1 MLKLAAGRSMGRPSC
16 APGAGGAHT
25 PPFLWADA
33 GLRLPRGSSRL
44 QLRPLLLQLRSA
56 SGTYFSAIL
65 NFLATGLRNVLRRQ
79 GFYNNGAF
87 PGSHLSSLPPQLPNP
102 PSPRPVKGLVRPLRL
117 PSCRVAQDFDTSA
130 RGMSSTLARNEEKKG
145 SRPSQPTTPATSLGC
160 DLKVSRSEEF
170 LTQISTELTDEAL
183 FVAAYHMNP
192 VPIKEKQTQDRGTQ
206 ISKHVFFTK
215 TRDTDTRSNR
225 NGTRTKTHLLPSP
238 REKGPLP
245 TNLTSGG

>member
-1 MLKLAAGRSMGRPSC
+1 RPERLEGGLGRGCFSPAPSGGRIRCQGPPSVIFPSFSSHWHWGLC
-16 APGAGGAHT
+16 PQGGT
-25 PPFLWADA
+25 QRGWRSRGSECDQLGKCPPPF
-33 GLRLPRGSSRL
+33 GSR
-44 QLRPLLLQLRSA
+44 
-56 SGTYFSAIL
+56 IL

-79 GFYNNGAF
+79 GFYSNGAF
-87 PGSHLSSLPPQLPNP
+87 PGSPLSSLPPQLPNP

-160 DLKVSRSEEF
+160 NLKVSRSEEF

-215 TRDTDTRSNR
+215 TRGTDTR
-225 NGTRTKTHLLPSP
+225 
-238 REKGPLP
+238 
-245 TNLTSGG
+245 